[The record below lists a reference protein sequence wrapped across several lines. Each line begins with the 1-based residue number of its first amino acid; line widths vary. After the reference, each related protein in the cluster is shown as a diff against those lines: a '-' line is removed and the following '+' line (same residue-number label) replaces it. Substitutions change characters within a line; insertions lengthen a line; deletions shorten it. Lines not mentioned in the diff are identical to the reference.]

1 MSRIGQR
8 LGASTGTD
16 APRYIRHPAAAS
28 QPWSNGEFVDAGFAH
43 IVDNNLSHLSHE
55 SCRPLGHVLGPGAL
69 THAPEDAASGWKGLD
84 DAPER
89 IPGRREPPL
98 SAISWDRRTAVRLG
112 PFVGIQDRTTS
123 DGLSALRRVR
133 VTVDCVAATPSIGN
147 AGLYLYAALT
157 ADAQA
162 PSEGSVLAT
171 AVGNGTVAQP
181 SPVSIVGNRGRR
193 DIDLVV
199 NDELGATLTM
209 RCRSD
214 ASTRGRRITSVLAY
228 WVWVGWRASLA
239 NCAVIA
245 VSAYEYRTTL

>member
-8 LGASTGTD
+8 LGASTGAD
-16 APRYIRHPAAAS
+16 APRYIKHPAAAS
-28 QPWSNGEFVDAGFAH
+28 QPWANGEFVDSGFAH

-55 SCRPLGHVLGPGAL
+55 SCRVLANVLGPGAL
-69 THAPEDAASGWKGLD
+69 THTPEDIASGWKGLD

-89 IPGRREPPL
+89 TPGRREPPL

-112 PFVGIQDRTTS
+112 PFVGVQDRTTS

-133 VTVDCVAATPSIGN
+133 VVADVLAATPTIGE

-157 ADAQA
+157 SD
-162 PSEGSVLAT
+162 GSPPGENNVLVT
-171 AVGNGTVAQP
+171 GVGNGTVSRPEAIN
-181 SPVSIVGNRGRR
+181 IVGNRGRVS
-193 DIDLVV
+193 INLAV
-199 NDELGATLTM
+199 NDELGPTTQF

-214 ASTRGRRITSVLAY
+214 SSPRGRRVVAVTAY
-228 WVWVGWRASLA
+228 WLWVGWRASLA

-245 VSAYEYRTTL
+245 VSALEYRTTL